1 MMLFGVITGL
11 VRYSEALMGADAA
24 SAGTV
29 MLSAVPIILGF
40 QLLLAFL
47 SYDISSTPKRAR
59 HGLERD

>member
-1 MMLFGVITGL
+1 
-11 VRYSEALMGADAA
+11 
-24 SAGTV
+24 

-47 SYDISSTPKRAR
+47 SYDIASTPKRAR

>member
-1 MMLFGVITGL
+1 MLFGAVTGI
-11 VRYSEALMGADAA
+11 VRYSQSLMGAGAA

-47 SYDISSTPKRAR
+47 SYDIASTPKRAR

>member
-1 MMLFGVITGL
+1 MLFGAVTGI
-11 VRYSEALMGADAA
+11 VRYSQSLMGADAA

-47 SYDISSTPKRAR
+47 SYDIAATPKRAR